1 MTDFKHTECPDDE
14 CGYYDPFF
22 DDNCGGQNMEN
33 CLMEKT
39 DDGASSPLQ
48 HGVSGEEYRHRM
60 AEYQISAKRVLQQR
74 VTLRQMSI
82 PTYILKE
89 DGTLE
94 EKLSEEVKRIDDHLK
109 MIAESLFK
117 EIVINGKNH

>member
-1 MTDFKHTECPDDE
+1 MATLDISTMLNILDQGKP
-14 CGYYDPFF
+14 
-22 DDNCGGQNMEN
+22 NMNAQGLDAQGKEDQ
-33 CLMEKT
+33 MEKT
-39 DDGASSPLQ
+39 DGGATSPLQ
-48 HGVSGEEYRHRM
+48 HGVSGEEYRYRM
-60 AEYQISAKRVLQQR
+60 AEYQISAKGVLQQR